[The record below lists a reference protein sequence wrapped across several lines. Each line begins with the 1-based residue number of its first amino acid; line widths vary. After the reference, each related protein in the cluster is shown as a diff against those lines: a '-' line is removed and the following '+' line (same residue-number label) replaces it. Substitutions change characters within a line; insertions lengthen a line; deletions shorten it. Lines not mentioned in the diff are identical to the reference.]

1 MFFDRLELIEGR
13 FRFIFFKMI
22 YRKKI
27 NYKKIPRL
35 LKKYYI
41 YLYNDSKIIFGQ
53 NIIARKNFTIRVL
66 EKAKLTVG
74 DNVFFNENV
83 SIQCKGNINIGNGV
97 EIGPNVL
104 IIDHDHNYKEDYKT
118 FIVGDI
124 NIGENVWIG
133 ANTIILKGVNIGKNA
148 VIAAGSIVKNDIPEN
163 TLFFNKKQE
172 YYKEIKKKIKED

>member
-1 MFFDRLELIEGR
+1 M
-13 FRFIFFKMI
+13 
-22 YRKKI
+22 
-27 NYKKIPRL
+27 
-35 LKKYYI
+35 
-41 YLYNDSKIIFGQ
+41 
-53 NIIARKNFTIRVL
+53 
-66 EKAKLTVG
+66 
-74 DNVFFNENV
+74 FFNENV
-83 SIQCKGNINIGNGV
+83 SIQCKGNINIENGV

-118 FIVGDI
+118 FIVEDI

-172 YYKEIKKKIKED
+172 YYKEINKKIKED